1 MEKIYTNAKLVKA
14 WQRES
19 RGRSVNMWWF
29 DLDEYK
35 ANMKLDGESPIIC
48 NEGPIEE
55 DECWNTLKNS
65 TCMLLLRNK
74 VKTTV
79 IVVHAKTGGIRFY
92 SRDKA
97 SFNPKSS
104 IEEEAPGVFVG
115 NLSWEIYAQQGL
127 VKSTKKCLYGSFKP
141 EAVFINPKVKTLV
154 DWDIVWVMERMVT
167 KLGGQRVQNILN
179 KGGSD
184 VGTGHGEIKGSSHSE
199 KVRDGRV
206 PVNPTNP

>member
-1 MEKIYTNAKLVKA
+1 MEKIYANAKLVKA
-14 WQRES
+14 WQREA
-19 RGRSVNMWWF
+19 RDRSANMWWF

-48 NEGPIEE
+48 NEGPVEE
-55 DECWNTLKNS
+55 DECWNTLKNA

-74 VKTTV
+74 VKMAV
-79 IVVHAKTGGIRFY
+79 IVVHEKAGGIRFY

-104 IEEEAPGVFVG
+104 VEKEATGVFVV
-115 NLSWEIYAQQGL
+115 NLSWKIYAQQGL
-127 VKSTKKCLYGSFKP
+127 VKSAKKCLYGSFKP

-154 DWDIVWVMERMVT
+154 DWDIAWVMERMVT
-167 KLGGQRVQNILN
+167 KLGRKRVQNILN

-199 KVRDGRV
+199 EIRDSRV
-206 PVNPTNP
+206 PANPTNP